1 MHYDV
6 VSAIKKNKIMND
18 SYALSIYKDQNNFGP
33 FQIVLC
39 LSKVFLSLNFEL
51 RPTSNMF

>member
-33 FQIVLC
+33 FQITLC
-39 LSKVFLSLNFEL
+39 LSKVFMKIYL
-51 RPTSNMF
+51 RPTAKMF